1 MYTYRGEGGKEKRR
15 ERERERE
22 RETDFSRY
30 QIYYRRSRI
39 VKCMIKMKFFIVSS
53 LVSVSANHRDH
64 YFYSVLL
71 GGARATDEKH
81 SQPVATMTHGTRVK
95 TITCPIT
102 V

>member
-1 MYTYRGEGGKEKRR
+1 MCIRIWKRVKR
-15 ERERERE
+15 KSGE

-30 QIYYRRSRI
+30 QIYYRRSRT
-39 VKCMIKMKFFIVSS
+39 VKCIIKMKFFIVSS
-53 LVSVSANHRDH
+53 LVSVSANHHDH

-81 SQPVATMTHGTRVK
+81 SQPVATVIHGTRVK
-95 TITCPIT
+95 TIMCPIT

>member
-1 MYTYRGEGGKEKRR
+1 MHVYVHGRGWKGKA
-15 ERERERE
+15 ERERE

-39 VKCMIKMKFFIVSS
+39 VKCIIKMKFFIVSS

-64 YFYSVLL
+64 YFYSMLL

-95 TITCPIT
+95 TIMCPIT